1 MMPSAHPNDN
11 AASPLGEDLNNR
23 KLPTRLDKFNVVSRD
38 DAVQPPEEDLST
50 IQRRTPETDDPLEDL
65 STPNLMKKAERF
77 FSNNTEETPGL
88 MGSSSSSPPNVVHP
102 FEVGIGN
109 YLSKFDRIMKKYER
123 MEMIEKNNSARGD
136 GEERSIGCP
145 AEKRHTLPTPADPVD
160 SGLSTGSMATNTKVS
175 IVRHDEGECSIKHGA
190 QNRSTVLPL
199 SDQAEGWSQSQRMK
213 SHTSSS
219 HRSVREETD
228 GTSLPSVPSIKRRA
242 VGVRFHNSLKDDS
255 LESKRDDTQMSS
267 RKGFESRG
275 EDNHTERV
283 ISRKPLLKRSHP
295 EQSNTFNISSLACLK
310 LQTSEECFM
319 DIIKVGSQDSDAVS
333 TLSRTTGCTTIG
345 SVSISTENSAVI
357 ESFVQLVVHDIVA
370 EEVKKAGSMKE
381 QLEDALR
388 SKMKLKA
395 RVKKLK
401 LAQNA
406 NIAKHAGIA
415 KDKFNRE
422 MEIHLTRKASEL
434 RSMYELAMDQAEQS
448 KQLAL
453 NMAQRDMEK
462 EVSLLRSQLDVV
474 QANGVPIDNALR
486 GALELVESNQR
497 ALRQAAESDAKKALD
512 IKKDIEQSF
521 VSAVS
526 EFEHWSDKQ
535 MKTMEVRWES
545 LRNNTG

>member
-1 MMPSAHPNDN
+1 
-11 AASPLGEDLNNR
+11 
-23 KLPTRLDKFNVVSRD
+23 
-38 DAVQPPEEDLST
+38 
-50 IQRRTPETDDPLEDL
+50 
-65 STPNLMKKAERF
+65 
-77 FSNNTEETPGL
+77 
-88 MGSSSSSPPNVVHP
+88 
-102 FEVGIGN
+102 
-109 YLSKFDRIMKKYER
+109 
-123 MEMIEKNNSARGD
+123 
-136 GEERSIGCP
+136 
-145 AEKRHTLPTPADPVD
+145 
-160 SGLSTGSMATNTKVS
+160 
-175 IVRHDEGECSIKHGA
+175 
-190 QNRSTVLPL
+190 
-199 SDQAEGWSQSQRMK
+199 
-213 SHTSSS
+213 
-219 HRSVREETD
+219 
-228 GTSLPSVPSIKRRA
+228 
-242 VGVRFHNSLKDDS
+242 
-255 LESKRDDTQMSS
+255 
-267 RKGFESRG
+267 
-275 EDNHTERV
+275 
-283 ISRKPLLKRSHP
+283 
-295 EQSNTFNISSLACLK
+295 
-310 LQTSEECFM
+310 
-319 DIIKVGSQDSDAVS
+319 
-333 TLSRTTGCTTIG
+333 
-345 SVSISTENSAVI
+345 
-357 ESFVQLVVHDIVA
+357 
-370 EEVKKAGSMKE
+370 MKE

-406 NIAKHAGIA
+406 NIA

-535 MKTMEVRWES
+535 MKPMEVRWES